1 MARDI
6 YAEVTNALVASI
18 EADPG
23 KPIMPWDRA
32 GTNEMPSNIASGDE
46 YNGVNIINLW
56 VTSQVLGFANGT
68 WGTFRQWREKGASVQ
83 KGQKSTPVIFYKQIT
98 KERAN
103 GEDESYR
110 VLKYFNVFNEDQVDG
125 YEPPAS
131 SDSAES
137 VERIAAIDAVIT
149 KTGADIWEVG
159 AQAYYNP
166 SVDRITMPDS
176 KRFFETTSGTR
187 SDNYYAV
194 LLHELT
200 HWTGHPSRCDRDL
213 RNRFGDAAYAMEEL
227 VAEIGSAFF
236 CARLGISSTPREDH
250 AQYLANWLS
259 VLKGDKKAIFT
270 AAAKAQ
276 AAIDFVFKRAFDP
289 S

>member
-23 KPIMPWDRA
+23 TPIMPWNRTD
-32 GTNEMPSNIASGDE
+32 TNEVPSNIASGSD
-46 YNGVNIINLW
+46 YSGVNIISLW
-56 VTSQVLGFANGT
+56 VTAQVLGFTTGT
-68 WGTFRQWREKGASVQ
+68 WGTYRQWREKGASVQ
-83 KGQKSTPVIFYKQIT
+83 KGQKSTPVVFYKQVT

-103 GEDESYR
+103 GEDETYR
-110 VLKYFNVFNEDQVDG
+110 VLKYFNVFNADQVDG
-125 YEPPAS
+125 HDPPALVVS
-131 SDSAES
+131 TEP
-137 VERIAAIDAVIT
+137 VERIAVVDAVIAT
-149 KTGADIWEVG
+149 TGVDIREAG
-159 AQAYYNP
+159 AQAYYSP
-166 SVDRITMPDS
+166 TDDRITMPDS
-176 KRFFETTSGTR
+176 SRFFDTSSGTR
-187 SDNYYAV
+187 SENYYAV

-236 CARLGISSTPREDH
+236 CARLGISSSPREDH
-250 AQYLANWLS
+250 AQYLGNWVS
-259 VLKGDKKAIFT
+259 VLKDDKKAIFT

-276 AAIDFVFKRAFDP
+276 AAIDFVL
-289 S
+289 

>member
-23 KPIMPWDRA
+23 KPILPWNRT
-32 GTNEMPSNIASGDE
+32 GSIEIPSNIASGYD
-46 YNGVNIINLW
+46 YSGVNIINLW
-56 VTSQVLGFANGT
+56 VISQVFGFT
-68 WGTFRQWREKGASVQ
+68 SSIWGTFRQWREKGASVM
-83 KGQKSTPVIFYKQIT
+83 KGQKSTPVVFYKQVT
-98 KERAN
+98 KEN
-103 GEDESYR
+103 TDGEGESYR
-110 VLKYFNVFNEDQVDG
+110 MLKYFNVFNADQVDG
-125 YEPPAS
+125 YDTPALP
-131 SDSAES
+131 DSGKP
-137 VERIAAIDAVIT
+137 VERDAAIDAVIT
-149 KTGADIWEVG
+149 KTGADIREVG

-166 SVDRITMPDS
+166 SEDRITMPDS
-176 KRFFETTSGTR
+176 KRFFETASGTR

-250 AQYLANWLS
+250 AQYLAIWLS

-276 AAIDFVFKRAFDP
+276 AAIDFVF
-289 S
+289 